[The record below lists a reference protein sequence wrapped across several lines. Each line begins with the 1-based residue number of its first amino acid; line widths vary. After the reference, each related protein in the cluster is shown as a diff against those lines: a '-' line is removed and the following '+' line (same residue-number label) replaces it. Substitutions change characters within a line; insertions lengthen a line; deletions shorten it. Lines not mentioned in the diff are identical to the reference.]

1 MTSSVVVRTLSLTPA
16 VYYPTESS
24 LGFVDDVSKFSA
36 SMFQDPGIRCSCGS
50 TSIFKNKYSFT
61 HQHIK
66 SAQHQR
72 YLKNWSKQT
81 DNLIENTIKLKLE
94 TRNQQIIIAQKDKK
108 IRMLTQQKEVLIN
121 EKTNYK
127 DELDATKIQ
136 FEEGFVSLQTKYES
150 CLEDNHAMKEKELL
164 LHAQIEGFTAIKND
178 TESLAKTLL
187 SRFGYDF
194 EDD

>member
-1 MTSSVVVRTLSLTPA
+1 MSSVVRTLCRQQP
-16 VYYPTESS
+16 VYYPNESS

-36 SMFQDPGIRCSCGS
+36 TDFQDPGIRCSCGS
-50 TSIFKNKYSFT
+50 TAIFKNKYSFT

-72 YLKNWSKQT
+72 YVKNWSKQK
-81 DNLIENTIKLKLE
+81 DNLIESTIKLKLE
-94 TRNQQIIIAQKDKK
+94 TRTQQIMIAQKDKK
-108 IRMLTQQKEVLIN
+108 IRTLTQQKEILEN

-164 LHAQIEGFTAIKND
+164 LQAQIEGFTAIKND
-178 TESLAKTLL
+178 TESLAKALL

-194 EDD
+194 GDD